1 MGSLY
6 YFPFVSITGGFLN
19 LLMVFKN
26 RLISARNDTRV
37 GNWMKEALDLSQQS
51 PPSGSSPKASV
62 NRFVCVLPFRELK
75 VGIPVTDENGTRLGE
90 STNAAKQAITQV
102 VISRILMAAPGMGE

>member
-1 MGSLY
+1 MLPEGICESLC
-6 YFPFVSITGGFLN
+6 
-19 LLMVFKN
+19 
-26 RLISARNDTRV
+26 
-37 GNWMKEALDLSQQS
+37 
-51 PPSGSSPKASV
+51 
-62 NRFVCVLPFRELK
+62 VCVCVPSFRELK